1 MSKRKKEKVFGVV
14 CAATADN
21 IYYFPV
27 IFSAKDTKITHFP
40 IKETF
45 WIFDSAMCSVGSLC
59 SLLGAFDC

>member
-27 IFSAKDTKITHFP
+27 IFSAKIQRSL
-40 IKETF
+40 
-45 WIFDSAMCSVGSLC
+45 IFYQRDFL
-59 SLLGAFDC
+59 DI